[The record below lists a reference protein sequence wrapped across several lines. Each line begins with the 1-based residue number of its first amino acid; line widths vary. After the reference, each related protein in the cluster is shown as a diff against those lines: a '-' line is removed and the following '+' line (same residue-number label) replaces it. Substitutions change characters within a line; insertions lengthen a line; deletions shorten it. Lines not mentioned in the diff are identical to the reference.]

1 MSPTKEGWNT
11 MTTRNNI
18 TIALLL
24 AAAIPAAASAQSGQD
39 HSTGAE
45 VGRIAVRPAQD
56 IGVVKTKVPALL
68 AQIVDNPYS
77 MSGTRSCASITNAVR
92 ALDDV
97 LGPDFGDD
105 TPAHGNRKG
114 AMAKAGGK
122 ALVDSI
128 IPFRGLVREV
138 TGAASAERRVQ
149 LATFAGVARRGFL
162 HGIFRARGCRG
173 AL

>member
-1 MSPTKEGWNT
+1 MKTSNT
-11 MTTRNNI
+11 VK
-18 TIALLL
+18 IALLL
-24 AAAIPAAASAQSGQD
+24 AAAAPIAASAQSGQD
-39 HSTGAE
+39 NSTGAE

-56 IGVVKTKVPALL
+56 IGVVKTKVPPLL
-68 AQIVDNPYS
+68 EAIGDNPYS
-77 MSGTRSCASITNAVR
+77 MNGTGSCATIANGVR
-92 ALDDV
+92 ALSNV

-105 TPAHGNRKG
+105 APVRGNRKG

-162 HGIFRARGCRG
+162 RGIFRSRGCRG